1 MGEGKKPRLLAQ
13 GAGSE
18 CTPVEEM
25 KPERV
30 LSEDRER
37 GTSEGKAPAL
47 NSKEFLLGCTVW
59 SMKLGPVGKPL
70 ERLPE
75 ALYVLGSH

>member
-1 MGEGKKPRLLAQ
+1 MGAGKKPRLLAQ

-30 LSEDRER
+30 LSEDGER
-37 GTSEGKAPAL
+37 GTSEGKAP
-47 NSKEFLLGCTVW
+47 S
-59 SMKLGPVGKPL
+59 L
-70 ERLPE
+70 ELQG
-75 ALYVLGSH
+75 VLTGMHGLEHEIGTGWETA

>member
-1 MGEGKKPRLLAQ
+1 MGVVAQCWGEPVLSRCGRGHRRGEPRPLAK

-18 CTPVEEM
+18 CTPVEEV

-37 GTSEGKAPAL
+37 GTSEEKDPSLKLQEMLTGHIWDG
-47 NSKEFLLGCTVW
+47 EFG
-59 SMKLGPVGKPL
+59 
-70 ERLPE
+70 
-75 ALYVLGSH
+75 A